1 MRANSPSAFFASL
14 LLHAVVAAIIAG
26 LSLYIA
32 QVQSQQRPPVIF
44 DLVAGPPTAPD
55 ELVAPALGNTLTPP
69 KIAPPVN
76 APVRQPEVAPETEP
90 EPVVETVKTPP
101 VEDSIPTPP
110 KEKPKPKPKEKAKE
124 VPKPKQPLTKEAKAV
139 VNEMNKKRMVSYLN
153 EKKKIDRE
161 AAKREAARKAAEAR
175 AKAAA
180 GVKGVD
186 VEGIREGVMGGSV
199 TNKKGGGGGKA
210 LSREEADALLV
221 YQTLLKNEL
230 KGIFDE
236 LKPTGLA
243 DSLNADVTFLV
254 TASGEIGNVRIARS
268 SGNAEFDQAVLA
280 TFRRLAWNRKRP
292 DGQTDTW
299 RLTFRMRDLD

>member
-14 LLHAVVAAIIAG
+14 LLHAVVAAIIAA

-55 ELVAPALGNTLTPP
+55 ELVAPALGNTLTLP
-69 KIAPPVN
+69 KSAPKVN
-76 APVRQPEVAPETEP
+76 EPIRQPETAP
-90 EPVVETVKTPP
+90 EPVVETVKTAP
-101 VEDSIPTPP
+101 VEESIPTPP
-110 KEKPKPKPKEKAKE
+110 KEIPKPKQKVKE
-124 VPKPKQPLTKEAKAV
+124 VPKPKPPLTKEAKAV
-139 VNEMNKKRMVSYLN
+139 VNEMNKKRIVSYLN

-161 AAKREAARKAAEAR
+161 IAKQEAARRAAEAR

-180 GVKGVD
+180 AVKGVD
-186 VEGIREGVMGGSV
+186 VQGIREGVLGGSP
-199 TNKKGGGGGKA
+199 TNTRGGGGGKA
-210 LSREEADALLV
+210 LSREEADELLV

-230 KGIFDE
+230 KGIFNE

-254 TASGEIGNVRIARS
+254 AANGEIGNVRIARS
-268 SGNAEFDQAVLA
+268 SGNGEFDQAVLES
-280 TFRRLAWNRKRP
+280 FRRLVWHKRRP
-292 DGQTDTW
+292 DGKTDTW
-299 RLTFRMRDLD
+299 QLMFRMRDLD

>member
-1 MRANSPSAFFASL
+1 MRANSPSAIFASL
-14 LLHAVVAAIIAG
+14 LLHAVVAAIIAA

-55 ELVAPALGNTLTPP
+55 ELVAPALGNTLTLP
-69 KIAPPVN
+69 KSAPQVAEPI
-76 APVRQPEVAPETEP
+76 RQRETAPEP
-90 EPVVETVKTPP
+90 KPVVQTVKTRLIEE
-101 VEDSIPTPP
+101 VVPTPP
-110 KEKPKPKPKEKAKE
+110 KET
-124 VPKPKQPLTKEAKAV
+124 PKPKQKVKPKSKPQLTKEAKAV

-161 AAKREAARKAAEAR
+161 IAKQEAARKAAEAR

-180 GVKGVD
+180 AVKGVD
-186 VEGIREGVMGGSV
+186 VKGIREGVLRGSP
-199 TNKKGGGGGKA
+199 TNTRGGGGGKA
-210 LSREEADALLV
+210 LSREEADELLV

-254 TASGEIGNVRIARS
+254 AANGEIGNVRIARS
-268 SGNAEFDQAVLA
+268 SGNSEFDQAVLA
-280 TFRRLAWNRKRP
+280 SFRRLVWHKRRP
-292 DGQTDTW
+292 DGKTDTW
-299 RLTFRMRDLD
+299 QLTFRMRDLD

>member
-14 LLHAVVAAIIAG
+14 LLHAVVAAIVAA

-55 ELVAPALGNTLTPP
+55 ELVAPALGNTLTLPKSAP
-69 KIAPPVN
+69 KISEPI
-76 APVRQPEVAPETEP
+76 RQPETAPEP
-90 EPVVETVKTPP
+90 EPVVQTVKTVP
-101 VEDSIPTPP
+101 VEEAIPTPP
-110 KEKPKPKPKEKAKE
+110 KEKPKQKAKE

-139 VNEMNKKRMVSYLN
+139 VNEMNKKRIVSYLN

-161 AAKREAARKAAEAR
+161 IAKQEAARKAAEAR

-180 GVKGVD
+180 AVQGVD
-186 VEGIREGVMGGSV
+186 VKGIREGVLGGSP
-199 TNKKGGGGGKA
+199 TNTRGGGGGKA
-210 LSREEADALLV
+210 LSREEADELLV
-221 YQTLLKNEL
+221 YTTLLKNEL
-230 KGIFDE
+230 KGIFNE

-254 TASGEIGNVRIARS
+254 AANGEVGNVRIARS
-268 SGNAEFDQAVLA
+268 SGNGEFDQAVLE
-280 TFRRLAWNRKRP
+280 TFRRLVWHKRRP
-292 DGQTDTW
+292 DGKTDTW
-299 RLTFRMRDLD
+299 KLTFHMRDLD

>member
-32 QVQSQQRPPVIF
+32 QVQQQQRPPVIF

-76 APVRQPEVAPETEP
+76 APVRQPEVVPEP
-90 EPVVETVKTPP
+90 EPVVETVKTAP
-101 VEDSIPTPP
+101 VEESIPTPP
-110 KEKPKPKPKEKAKE
+110 KEKPKPKEKAKE
-124 VPKPKQPLTKEAKAV
+124 VPKPKQPLTKEAKSV

-161 AAKREAARKAAEAR
+161 VAKREAARKAAEAR

-180 GVKGVD
+180 AVKGVD
-186 VEGIREGVMGGSV
+186 VEGIRDGVIGGST
-199 TNKKGGGGGKA
+199 TNKRGGGGGKV
-210 LSREEADALLV
+210 LSREEADELLV

-254 TASGEIGNVRIARS
+254 TASGEIGNVRIART

-280 TFRRLAWNRKRP
+280 TFRRLVWHKKRP

>member
-1 MRANSPSAFFASL
+1 MRANSPSAIFASL
-14 LLHAVVAAIIAG
+14 LLHAVVAAIIAA

-55 ELVAPALGNTLTPP
+55 ELVAPPLGNTLTLPKSAP
-69 KIAPPVN
+69 KIAEPI
-76 APVRQPEVAPETEP
+76 RQPETAPEP
-90 EPVVETVKTPP
+90 EPVVQTVKTKP
-101 VEDSIPTPP
+101 VEEVVPTPP
-110 KEKPKPKPKEKAKE
+110 KETPKPKQKVKE
-124 VPKPKQPLTKEAKAV
+124 VPKPKPPVTKEAKAV

-161 AAKREAARKAAEAR
+161 IAKQEAARKAAEAR

-180 GVKGVD
+180 AVKGVD
-186 VEGIREGVMGGSV
+186 VKGIREGVLGGSP
-199 TNKKGGGGGKA
+199 TNTRGGGGGKA
-210 LSREEADALLV
+210 LSREEADELLV

-230 KGIFDE
+230 KGVFDE

-254 TASGEIGNVRIARS
+254 AANGEIGNVRIARS
-268 SGNAEFDQAVLA
+268 SGNSEFDQAVLA
-280 TFRRLAWNRKRP
+280 SFRRLVWHKRRP
-292 DGQTDTW
+292 DGKTDTW
-299 RLTFRMRDLD
+299 QLTFRMRDLD

>member
-14 LLHAVVAAIIAG
+14 TLHALVAGIIVA
-26 LSLYIA
+26 LSLYVA
-32 QVQSQQRPPVIF
+32 QVQQQRAPVVF

-55 ELVAPALGNTLTPP
+55 ELVAPALGNMLTVP
-69 KIAPPVN
+69 KSAPKVN
-76 APVRQPEVAPETEP
+76 EPIRQPEVAPEP
-90 EPVVETVKTPP
+90 EPVVETVKTAP
-101 VEDSIPTPP
+101 VEETIPTPP

-124 VPKPKQPLTKEAKAV
+124 VPKPKEPLSKEAKKV
-139 VNEMNKKRMVSYLN
+139 VSDMNNKRMVSYLN
-153 EKKKIDRE
+153 EKKKIDRARAKE
-161 AAKREAARKAAEAR
+161 AAARKAAEAR

-180 GVKGVD
+180 AAVKGVD
-186 VEGIREGVMGGSV
+186 VEGIRAGVLGGST

-243 DSLNADVTFLV
+243 DSLNADVAFLV
-254 TASGEIGNVRIARS
+254 TSGGQIGNVRIARS

-280 TFRRLAWNRKRP
+280 TFRRLVWNRKRP
-292 DGQTDTW
+292 DGETSMW
-299 RLTFRMRDLD
+299 ELTFRMRDLD